1 MRVDENIIVNFI
13 SLRDS
18 LDELIRRYR
27 LTQTEVAKG
36 IDMPWITFTKK
47 LKKKSFSAE
56 EVLRICQ
63 YINALP

>member
-1 MRVDENIIVNFI
+1 MRVDENIIINFI

-18 LDELIRRYR
+18 LDDFIKKYR
-27 LTQTEVAKG
+27 ITQIEIARG
-36 IDMPWITFTKK
+36 IDMPLITFTKK